1 MKPTSSILVRAA
13 ELHAQI
19 IGFQSQLQ
27 EEIKQGIVPP
37 TIDPTRVNIV
47 GHSMG
52 GLDARYM
59 IAKLGG
65 EKIVVRI
72 RTAPSRRHAEI
83 PRCLIPLLLVAGL
96 KPLGVSHHP
105 RYTTPRLAV

>member
-1 MKPTSSILVRAA
+1 MKPTSSILVRSA

-19 IGFQSQLQ
+19 IGFQSQVQ
-27 EEIKQGIVPP
+27 EEIKQGTVPP
-37 TIDPTRVNIV
+37 TIDPTRVNII

-72 RTAPSRRHAEI
+72 RT
-83 PRCLIPLLLVAGL
+83 L
-96 KPLGVSHHP
+96 
-105 RYTTPRLAV
+105 T